1 MTESG
6 VVGVAGVRRQGA
18 KKDSRVQ
25 AEKMTLG
32 PSHYFDDPF
41 SWSVRASQMSQP
53 CFSRCFLSRAWASVT
68 LSSLERKRR
77 HSRVKEYLVSD

>member
-25 AEKMTLG
+25 AEKVALG

-41 SWSVRASQMSQP
+41 SWPVRAGQMSQP
-53 CFSRCFLSRAWASVT
+53 CSQCF
-68 LSSLERKRR
+68 
-77 HSRVKEYLVSD
+77 H